1 MSPTSNASQVTI
13 YHDNSQD
20 TCSIACVMLPLR
32 DLVYHS
38 NSTRVCC
45 WLMSADNSHKIYIDV
60 NLTKL
65 LGEGSWAMVYDTQL
79 HDDVKYIY

>member
-1 MSPTSNASQVTI
+1 
-13 YHDNSQD
+13 
-20 TCSIACVMLPLR
+20 MLPLR